1 MSIYISKYNFLDLPP
16 VCSVP
21 ALHRDLILLDI
32 IAAKPVGP
40 MDETEVYRDTSN
52 YKAAYMHDYDPVVF
66 FRLGVRDKD
75 SLKEQIRRLKFN
87 NESDETLKAKNRT
100 GALTRFTNRGW
111 AILRASLLSVKS
123 VGSQGVYEAFDYTFG
138 SVSGG
143 VLAYVYADSMD
154 TAAIIAKSLFGFMA
168 SSENIKVRYIEWES
182 KEYAAML
189 NVRLVSALSESYQK
203 LVERRKEIGQKIEEV
218 SSQIESITNIMQENP
233 KIDS

>member
-1 MSIYISKYNFLDLPP
+1 MSIYISKYNYLDLPP

-21 ALHRDLILLDI
+21 TSHRDLILLDI
-32 IAAKPVGP
+32 IASKPSGP
-40 MDETEVYRDTSN
+40 IGETEIYRDTSK

-75 SLKEQIRRLKFN
+75 ALKDQIRRLKFGGD
-87 NESDETLKAKNRT
+87 SDEELKEKNRS

-143 VLAYVYADSMD
+143 VLAYVYAENMD
-154 TAAIIAKSLFGFMA
+154 TAAIISKSLFGFIA
-168 SSENIKVRYIEWES
+168 PNENIKVRYIEWET
-182 KEYAAML
+182 KEYADML

-203 LVERRKEIGQKIEEV
+203 LVKRREDIGQKIEEV
-218 SSQIESITNIMQENP
+218 NAQIESITNIVQENP